1 MAGSWIDSKTG
12 KVVTSQPEEGVQLV
26 SPNVE
31 PNPNDEA
38 AVQRAKD
45 ALKAEAEGGDGGGDS
60 ETTTSARRSAS
71 K

>member
-1 MAGSWIDSKTG
+1 MAENKGSWIDSKTG

-31 PNPNDEA
+31 PTPDDEA

-45 ALKAEAEGGDGGGDS
+45 ALAGQADAETVTTKKAS
-60 ETTTSARRSAS
+60 S

>member
-31 PNPNDEA
+31 ATPDDEA

-45 ALKAEAEGGDGGGDS
+45 ALADQAAEAKTV
-60 ETTTSARRSAS
+60 TTKSTT

>member
-1 MAGSWIDSKTG
+1 MAGTWIDSKTG

-31 PNPNDEA
+31 PGPNDEA

-45 ALKAEAEGGDGGGDS
+45 ALAAEAEGGDGGKTV
-60 ETTTSARRSAS
+60 TTKSTS